1 MDMGLSFFP
10 LGHYYNIYNILRFR
24 VTADSYYQ
32 HIMCGQ
38 DKIVQRC
45 KMELGCQIAKT
56 FVAENIASLKGK
68 NCLQEKNIFCIDIYS
83 IYSDTLRNVC
93 TFGLKN
99 KQECLLICKFSNYKF
114 LMHEE
119 KTTSLL
125 AGLSSYSLQSV
136 RSQVESWQHGSHE
149 NMTGIQFRRRPGNMV
164 NMKT

>member
-1 MDMGLSFFP
+1 
-10 LGHYYNIYNILRFR
+10 
-24 VTADSYYQ
+24 
-32 HIMCGQ
+32 
-38 DKIVQRC
+38 
-45 KMELGCQIAKT
+45 MELGCQIAKT

-164 NMKT
+164 HMKT